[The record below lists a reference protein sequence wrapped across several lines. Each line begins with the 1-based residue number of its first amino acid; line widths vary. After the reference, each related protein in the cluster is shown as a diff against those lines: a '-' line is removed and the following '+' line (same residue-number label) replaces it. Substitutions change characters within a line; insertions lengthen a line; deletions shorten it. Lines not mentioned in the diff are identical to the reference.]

1 MLWSTTFRAP
11 FVKQVERLLRQR
23 YYYCYHYH
31 FHHIIIIIIFISCIK
46 ILEKTKSVLISS
58 LAQEGLIVDKTKL
71 TVTTNINNN
80 NKSNECISPRIFRL
94 AETIRLLLEYEVTL
108 LVEEIVA
115 PIQEG
120 DPLSASSLSRALLVQ
135 CSYLCGQLSVI
146 LRTLAISI
154 NNTLEVRI
162 KSRINANANATGN
175 DDDNALLSGLLIVG
189 RLAWLLKS
197 KGGFFED
204 ALVPL
209 SVTKDTT
216 SFEYISEEQLK
227 SAFEI
232 ADTDGDGVVTS
243 GIIIIIIIN

>member
-1 MLWSTTFRAP
+1 M
-11 FVKQVERLLRQR
+11 
-23 YYYCYHYH
+23 
-31 FHHIIIIIIFISCIK
+31 
-46 ILEKTKSVLISS
+46 
-58 LAQEGLIVDKTKL
+58 
-71 TVTTNINNN
+71 
-80 NKSNECISPRIFRL
+80 
-94 AETIRLLLEYEVTL
+94 
-108 LVEEIVA
+108 EEIVA

-135 CSYLCGQLSVI
+135 CSHLCGQLSVI

-154 NNTLEVRI
+154 NSTLEVRI
-162 KSRINANANATGN
+162 KSRSNSNTN

-204 ALVPL
+204 ALVPM
-209 SVTKDTT
+209 SVTRDTI

-243 GIIIIIIIN
+243 GIIILLILLLLLLSLLLLL